1 MYCRPPSRAQLVGA
15 PGRSPLFLQRPRHNW
30 LQMIAKR
37 AMTQLLAAFLLVKAD
52 GCNAE
57 VRIVNDPG
65 GWIGDYVARYERL
78 RSAGDTIIIDGYC
91 ASACT
96 IVLGIIPRDRIC
108 VTHRAELLFHAAY
121 NPAPHGGR
129 LANRDGTDRLY
140 SLYPI
145 NIQHWIDQRGGL
157 RSRGTLLR
165 GRALAA
171 MYPRCPGHEST
182 RLRAVTAHLPRVI
195 R

>member
-1 MYCRPPSRAQLVGA
+1 
-15 PGRSPLFLQRPRHNW
+15 
-30 LQMIAKR
+30 MIAKSV
-37 AMTQLLAAFLLVKAD
+37 MTRLLAGFLLVKAD
-52 GCNAE
+52 GCNAD

-65 GWIGDYVARYERL
+65 GWIGEYVARYERL
-78 RSAGDTIIIDGYC
+78 RSAGDRIIIDGYC

-96 IVLGIIPRDRIC
+96 IVLGIIPHDRIC
-108 VTHRAELLFHAAY
+108 VTPRAELLFHAAY

-129 LANRDGTDRLY
+129 IDNREVTDRLY

-145 NIQHWIDQRGGL
+145 EIQHWIDQRGGL
-157 RSRGTLLR
+157 TSRGALLR

-171 MYPRCPGHEST
+171 MYPQCQLGLEGIK
-182 RLRAVTAHLPRVI
+182 LRAVTARPPRVA